1 MFGYLMVHNLHNSYP
16 PAGEQVMLT
25 RGIQSIESIIDDIR
39 YQSISIDIN

>member
-1 MFGYLMVHNLHNSYP
+1 MFGYSIVRNLHNSYS

-25 RGIQSIESIIDDIR
+25 RGIQSIESIIDDNR